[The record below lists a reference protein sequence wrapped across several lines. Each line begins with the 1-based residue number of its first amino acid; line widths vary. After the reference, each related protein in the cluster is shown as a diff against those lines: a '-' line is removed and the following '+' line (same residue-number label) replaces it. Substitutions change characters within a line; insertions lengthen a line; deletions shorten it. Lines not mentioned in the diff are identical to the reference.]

1 MKDLAQCRKE
11 IDEIDSKMTA
21 LFEERMKAVLDVLEY
36 KKQHNLPVFDEKR
49 EIELIEKNIN
59 LLQDKSLK
67 EYYLIF
73 FKGMLEASKKY
84 QGDNYEEIWI
94 VRS

>member
-1 MKDLAQCRKE
+1 MSLIDEARVKINE
-11 IDEIDSKMTA
+11 IDKEMVK

-59 LLQDKSLK
+59 LLQDESLK

-84 QGDNYEEIWI
+84 QGDNYE
-94 VRS
+94 

>member
-1 MKDLAQCRKE
+1 MSLIDEARVKINE
-11 IDEIDSKMTA
+11 IDKKMVE

-59 LLQDKSLK
+59 L
-67 EYYLIF
+67 YLYI
-73 FKGMLEASKKY
+73 
-84 QGDNYEEIWI
+84 N
-94 VRS
+94 

>member
-1 MKDLAQCRKE
+1 MSLIDEARVKINE
-11 IDEIDSKMTA
+11 IDKKMVE

-67 EYYLIF
+67 E
-73 FKGMLEASKKY
+73 
-84 QGDNYEEIWI
+84 
-94 VRS
+94 